1 MSAAVA
7 WVVAPGDVAVMVVV
21 AVAAAVALVVV
32 VVPVAQ
38 VVVAVVDFCT
48 VCQWITLIRT

>member
-1 MSAAVA
+1 LSAAVA